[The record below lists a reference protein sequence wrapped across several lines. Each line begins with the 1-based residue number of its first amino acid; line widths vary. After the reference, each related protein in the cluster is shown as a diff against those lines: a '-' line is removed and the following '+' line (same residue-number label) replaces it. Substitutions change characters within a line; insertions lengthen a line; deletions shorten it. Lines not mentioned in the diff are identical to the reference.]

1 MFTRA
6 MLTLFVF
13 VGAAGAH
20 PVPRGDHD
28 RTAAVRISP
37 GTVRVEYR
45 VEVDPWT
52 LVYGDVAES
61 DIDTKGFR
69 KPSDWYNAF
78 ATHAA
83 DRFADGLRASVD
95 DKPLSFRCESKRFE
109 VLDHVRF
116 DFVFVADI
124 PGSPGRHAFT
134 FEDRN
139 YLRQAGKQT
148 LTLAADAGITLS
160 NVVAPDA
167 ALLARASIDRGG
179 DDGIKLRTMSATY
192 ETGTATDA
200 EEVSTPPE
208 AKPGHSLV
216 ALLDSPHG
224 FGVMLLV
231 AAFFGALHALTP
243 GHGKTLVAAYLI
255 GERGTVGHA
264 LLLGLVTTLT
274 HTGSVLLVALGL
286 RYAFPDAVP
295 ADVQTLLEFV
305 GGLLVA
311 GLGVWLLLRRL
322 MGQADHV
329 HLPGFGHHHHHHESP
344 KPRGVGGLIV
354 LGISGG
360 IVPCWD
366 AIALLGIA
374 IASHQMWLALPLLL
388 AFSVGLA
395 GVLVAIGVAVVK
407 ARNRVAARWSE
418 GRLVRALPL
427 VSAVLVTAIG
437 LWLCR
442 DSLK

>member
-6 MLTLFVF
+6 FLTLLVY
-13 VGAAGAH
+13 VGAAAAH

-28 RTAAVRISP
+28 RTAAIRISA
-37 GTVRVEYR
+37 TSVRVEYR

-52 LVYGDVAES
+52 LVYVDVANS
-61 DIDTKGFR
+61 DIDTTGFR
-69 KPSDWYNAF
+69 KPSDWYGSF
-78 ATHAA
+78 AAYAA
-83 DRFADGLRASVD
+83 DRLADGLRATVD
-95 DKPLSFRCESKRFE
+95 DKPLSFRCESQKFE

-116 DFVFVADI
+116 DFVFAADV
-124 PGSPGRHAFT
+124 PDTPGRHAFA

-148 LTLAADAGITLS
+148 LTLAAGDGVILS

-167 ALLARASIDRGG
+167 ELLARASIDRGG
-179 DDGIKLRTMSATY
+179 DDGKRLRTLSATY
-192 ETGTATDA
+192 ATGTSTSP
-200 EEVSTPPE
+200 EEAPPPE
-208 AKPGHSLV
+208 TKPAHSLV

-224 FGVMLLV
+224 FWMMLLI

-264 LLLGLVTTLT
+264 VLLGLVTTLT

-322 MGQADHV
+322 TGQADHV
-329 HLPGFGHHHHHHESP
+329 HLPGLGHHHHHEAP
-344 KPRGVGGLIV
+344 KPRSVGGLIV
-354 LGISGG
+354 LGVSGG

-395 GVLVAIGVAVVK
+395 GVLVVIGVAVVK

-418 GRLVRALPL
+418 GRFVRALPL

-442 DSLK
+442 DSLKH